1 MINFCYSFSQQGTLI
16 VWLATPDEKPELL
29 ALVTPAF
36 NQDGLNHTKGWGRI
50 SPQPDMVNADGVP
63 VIIECLLYYQQYY
76 SQN

>member
-1 MINFCYSFSQQGTLI
+1 MNNFYYSFSQQGTLG
-16 VWLATPDEKPELL
+16 VWLATPNEEPELL

-36 NQDGLNHTKGWGRI
+36 KQTGLSHTTGWGRV
-50 SPQPDMVNADGVP
+50 SSQPCMVNADGVP

>member
-1 MINFCYSFSQQGTLI
+1 MKNFCYSFSQLGTLI
-16 VWLATPDEKPELL
+16 VWLATPDKKPELL

-36 NQDGLNHTKGWGRI
+36 NKTGFNHTTGWGSV

-63 VIIECLLYYQQYY
+63 VIIECLLNFQQYY